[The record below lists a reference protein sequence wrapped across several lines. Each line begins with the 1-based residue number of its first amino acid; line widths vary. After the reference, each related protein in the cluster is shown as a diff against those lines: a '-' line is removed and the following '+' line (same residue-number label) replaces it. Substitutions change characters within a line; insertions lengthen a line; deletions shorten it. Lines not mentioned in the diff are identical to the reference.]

1 MANNVLLDLNN
12 PVFQQSLFALQKSTQ
27 LDVIRSLKKISQM
40 TWPMIQQDKGLRW
53 EKISSIE
60 PPEGIS
66 CVYSIRISQSTRAIV
81 YREGDFMRFLAVF
94 ADHDAAYGQK

>member
-1 MANNVLLDLNN
+1 MANNALLDLNN
-12 PVFQQSLFALQKSTQ
+12 AVFQQFLFALQKPTQ

>member
-1 MANNVLLDLNN
+1 MANNALLDLNN
-12 PVFQQSLFALQKSTQ
+12 AVFQQFLFALQKPTQ

-40 TWPMIQQDKGLRW
+40 TWSMIQQDKGLRW

>member
-1 MANNVLLDLNN
+1 MANNALLDLNN
-12 PVFQQSLFALQKSTQ
+12 PVFQQSLFALQKPTQ